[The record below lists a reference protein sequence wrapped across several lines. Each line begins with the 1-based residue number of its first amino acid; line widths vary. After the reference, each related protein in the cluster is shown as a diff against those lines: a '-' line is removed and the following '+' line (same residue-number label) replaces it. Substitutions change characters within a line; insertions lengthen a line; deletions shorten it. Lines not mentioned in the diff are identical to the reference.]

1 MISPAKIRFHTLY
14 IVVNNTLP
22 LYSSKTTSLQMKPH
36 FGNTIK
42 RIFDVLTHG
51 ITYQR
56 DLSFDTSICSFNQ
69 IQDT

>member
-51 ITYQR
+51 ITY
-56 DLSFDTSICSFNQ
+56 
-69 IQDT
+69 